1 MQRFREYFAH
11 AETCRSL
18 AARTKD
24 AERKRELL
32 ELAAKWA
39 LIADERERLL
49 ETRKRLEQLP
59 IATQKNPPEHAAPKA
74 RKNNG

>member
-1 MQRFREYFAH
+1 MERFKEYLAH

-49 ETRKRLEQLP
+49 ETRRRLDQLP
-59 IATQKNPPEHAAPKA
+59 INTKEPAGTRCAKGPQK
-74 RKNNG
+74 